1 MAENT
6 MTREEKIDTMKIFA
20 GFTEKERRLIALGS
34 ALGEHKAKCEAQE
47 AEEKKGA

>member
-34 ALGEHKAKCEAQE
+34 ALGEHKAKAEQE

>member
-1 MAENT
+1 MAGHE
-6 MTREEKIDTMKIFA
+6 MSREDKIDTMKIFA
-20 GFTEKERRLIALGS
+20 GFSEKERRLIALGS